1 MAEIT
6 FEITKELGVIS
17 ENAKGWTRELNL
29 VSWNEREPKYDI
41 RDWNADH
48 SRMSKGIS
56 MTEEKKAVAA
66 GYWHNFRFDSCR
78 ADNGE
83 NPFQLDSKAPSASYR
98 DFIMGEVRYNSLTR
112 AFPKRA
118 EELFAK
124 AEKFAAEKYEK
135 FSKMAE

>member
-48 SRMSKGIS
+48 TRMSKGIS
-56 MTEEKKAVAA
+56 MTEEEMQKSDSHPHIKSRTSQP
-66 GYWHNFRFDSCR
+66 GFFYLNF
-78 ADNGE
+78 
-83 NPFQLDSKAPSASYR
+83 
-98 DFIMGEVRYNSLTR
+98 
-112 AFPKRA
+112 
-118 EELFAK
+118 
-124 AEKFAAEKYEK
+124 
-135 FSKMAE
+135 